1 MRAWFAL
8 ISHEI
13 RVLLREGGAVG
24 TVLGFYAIVI
34 TMMPIALGPD
44 LKLLARIAAG
54 IIWIAFLLA
63 ALLSLSRLYER
74 DLEDGSLDLLVMGP
88 MPLEA
93 VTFAKSLAHW
103 LTTCLPLAAMTP
115 VMGLFLNIDY
125 RALPLLITT
134 LVIGTVAV
142 SFLGAVAA
150 ALTLRT
156 RIGGVLIALIVLPLY
171 VPTLIYGITAITAL
185 MFTPA
190 DAISPVLMLAAISLI
205 SLVVGPVAA
214 AAVLRYQVR

>member
-1 MRAWFAL
+1 MTAWLAL
-8 ISHEI
+8 LRHEI
-13 RVLLREGGAVG
+13 RVVLREGGAVG

-44 LKLLARIAAG
+44 LKLLARIAPG

-74 DLEDGSLDLLVMGP
+74 DLEDGSLDLMVIGA

-125 RALPLLITT
+125 GALPLLIMT
-134 LVIGTVAV
+134 LLIGTIAV

-150 ALTLRT
+150 ALTLRA

-185 MFTPA
+185 MLTPD
-190 DAISPVLMLAAISLI
+190 DAISPLLMLAAISLI

>member
-1 MRAWFAL
+1 MTAWLAL
-8 ISHEI
+8 LRHEI
-13 RVLLREGGAVG
+13 RVVLREGGAVG

-44 LKLLARIAAG
+44 LKLLARIAPG

-74 DLEDGSLDLLVMGP
+74 DLEDGSLDLMVIGA

-125 RALPLLITT
+125 GALPLLITT
-134 LVIGTVAV
+134 LLIGTIAV

-150 ALTLRT
+150 ALTLRA

-185 MFTPA
+185 MLTPD
-190 DAISPVLMLAAISLI
+190 DAISPLLMLAAISLI

>member
-1 MRAWFAL
+1 MTAWFAL
-8 ISHEI
+8 LRHEI
-13 RVLLREGGAVG
+13 RVVLREGGAVG
-24 TVLGFYAIVI
+24 TALGFYAIVI

-44 LKLLARIAAG
+44 LKLLARIAPG

-74 DLEDGSLDLLVMGP
+74 DLEDGSLDLMVIGA

-125 RALPLLITT
+125 SALPLLITT
-134 LVIGTVAV
+134 LLIGTIAV

-150 ALTLRT
+150 ALTLRA

-185 MFTPA
+185 MLTPD
-190 DAISPVLMLAAISLI
+190 DAISPLLMLAAISLI
-205 SLVVGPVAA
+205 SLVIGPVAA

>member
-1 MRAWFAL
+1 MTAWLAL
-8 ISHEI
+8 LRHEI
-13 RVLLREGGAVG
+13 RVVLREGGAVG

-44 LKLLARIAAG
+44 LKLLTRIAPG

-74 DLEDGSLDLLVMGP
+74 DLEDGSLDLMVIGA

-125 RALPLLITT
+125 GALPLLITT
-134 LVIGTVAV
+134 LLIGTIAV

-150 ALTLRT
+150 ALTLRA
-156 RIGGVLIALIVLPLY
+156 RIGGVLIALIVLPLF

-185 MFTPA
+185 MLTPD
-190 DAISPVLMLAAISLI
+190 DAISPLLMLAAISLI

>member
-1 MRAWFAL
+1 MTAWLAL
-8 ISHEI
+8 LRHEI
-13 RVLLREGGAVG
+13 RVVLREGGAVG

-44 LKLLARIAAG
+44 LKLLARIAPG

-74 DLEDGSLDLLVMGP
+74 DLEDGSLDLMVIGA

-115 VMGLFLNIDY
+115 VMGLFLNINY
-125 RALPLLITT
+125 GALPLLITT
-134 LVIGTVAV
+134 LLIGTIAV

-150 ALTLRT
+150 ALTLRA

-185 MFTPA
+185 MLTPD
-190 DAISPVLMLAAISLI
+190 DAISPLLMLAAISLI

>member
-1 MRAWFAL
+1 MTAWLAL
-8 ISHEI
+8 LRHEI
-13 RVLLREGGAVG
+13 RVVLREGGAVG

-44 LKLLARIAAG
+44 LKLLARIAPG

-74 DLEDGSLDLLVMGP
+74 DLEDGSLDLMVIGA

-125 RALPLLITT
+125 GALPLLITT
-134 LVIGTVAV
+134 LLIGTIAV

-150 ALTLRT
+150 ALTLRA

-171 VPTLIYGITAITAL
+171 EPTLIYGITAITAMML
-185 MFTPA
+185 RPD
-190 DAISPVLMLAAISLI
+190 DAISPLLMLAAISLI
-205 SLVVGPVAA
+205 SLFVGPDAA
-214 AAVLRYQVR
+214 AAVLRYQVL

>member
-1 MRAWFAL
+1 MKAWFAL
-8 ISHEI
+8 LRHEI
-13 RVLLREGGAVG
+13 RVVLREGGAVG

-44 LKLLARIAAG
+44 LKLLARIAPG

-74 DLEDGSLDLLVMGP
+74 DLEDGSLDLMVIGA

-93 VTFAKSLAHW
+93 VAFAKSLAHW

-125 RALPLLITT
+125 GALPLLITT
-134 LVIGTVAV
+134 LLIGTIAV

-150 ALTLRT
+150 ALTLRA

-185 MFTPA
+185 MLTPD
-190 DAISPVLMLAAISLI
+190 DAISPLLMLAAISLI

>member
-1 MRAWFAL
+1 MTAWLAL
-8 ISHEI
+8 LRHEV
-13 RVLLREGGAVG
+13 RVVLREGGAVG

-34 TMMPIALGPD
+34 TMMPLALGPD
-44 LKLLARIAAG
+44 LNLLARIAPG

-63 ALLSLSRLYER
+63 ALLSLSRVYER
-74 DLEDGSLDLLVMGP
+74 DLEDGSLDLMVMGE

-125 RALPLLITT
+125 GALPLLIAT
-134 LVIGTVAV
+134 LLIGTIAV

-150 ALTLRT
+150 ALTLRA

-171 VPTLIYGITAITAL
+171 VPTLIYGITAIAAL
-185 MFTPA
+185 ILTPV
-190 DAISPVLMLAAISLI
+190 DATSPLLMLSAISLI

>member
-1 MRAWFAL
+1 MTAWFAL
-8 ISHEI
+8 LRHEI
-13 RVLLREGGAVG
+13 RVVLREGGAVG

-44 LKLLARIAAG
+44 LKLLARIAPG

-74 DLEDGSLDLLVMGP
+74 DLEDGSLDLMVIGA

-125 RALPLLITT
+125 SALPLLITT
-134 LVIGTVAV
+134 LLIGTIAV

-150 ALTLRT
+150 ALTLRA

-185 MFTPA
+185 MLTPD
-190 DAISPVLMLAAISLI
+190 DAISPLLMLAAISLI
-205 SLVVGPVAA
+205 ALVIGPVAA

>member
-1 MRAWFAL
+1 M
-8 ISHEI
+8 
-13 RVLLREGGAVG
+13 
-24 TVLGFYAIVI
+24 T
-34 TMMPIALGPD
+34 
-44 LKLLARIAAG
+44 
-54 IIWIAFLLA
+54 
-63 ALLSLSRLYER
+63 SL
-74 DLEDGSLDLLVMGP
+74 
-88 MPLEA
+88 
-93 VTFAKSLAHW
+93 LAHW

-125 RALPLLITT
+125 GALPLLITT
-134 LVIGTVAV
+134 LLIGTIAV

-150 ALTLRT
+150 ALTLRA

-185 MFTPA
+185 MLTPD
-190 DAISPVLMLAAISLI
+190 DAISPLLMLAAISLI

>member
-1 MRAWFAL
+1 MTAWLAL
-8 ISHEI
+8 LRHEI
-13 RVLLREGGAVG
+13 RVVLREGGAVG

-44 LKLLARIAAG
+44 LKLLARIAPG

-74 DLEDGSLDLLVMGP
+74 ELEDGSLDLMVIGA

-125 RALPLLITT
+125 GALPLLITT
-134 LVIGTVAV
+134 LLIGTIAV

-150 ALTLRT
+150 ALTLRA

-185 MFTPA
+185 MLTPD
-190 DAISPVLMLAAISLI
+190 DAISPLLMLAAISLI

>member
-1 MRAWFAL
+1 MTAWLAL
-8 ISHEI
+8 LRHEV
-13 RVLLREGGAVG
+13 RVVLREGGAVG

-34 TMMPIALGPD
+34 TMMPLALGPD
-44 LKLLARIAAG
+44 LNLLARIAPG

-63 ALLSLSRLYER
+63 ALLSLSRVYER
-74 DLEDGSLDLLVMGP
+74 DLEDGSLDLMVMGE

-125 RALPLLITT
+125 GALPLLIAT
-134 LVIGTVAV
+134 LLIGTIAV

-150 ALTLRT
+150 ALTLRA

-171 VPTLIYGITAITAL
+171 VPTLIYGITAIAAL
-185 MFTPA
+185 MLTPV
-190 DAISPVLMLAAISLI
+190 DATSPLLMLSAISLI

>member
-1 MRAWFAL
+1 MRAWLAL
-8 ISHEI
+8 IRHEI

-44 LKLLARIAAG
+44 LKLLSRIAPG

-74 DLEDGSLDLLVMGP
+74 DLEDGSLDLLVMGT

-125 RALPLLITT
+125 GALPLLIVT
-134 LVIGTVAV
+134 LVIGTIAV
-142 SFLGAVAA
+142 SFFGAVAA

-156 RIGGVLIALIVLPLY
+156 RIGGVLIALIVLPFY
-171 VPTLIYGITAITAL
+171 VPTLIYGITAIAAL
-185 MFTPA
+185 MLTPA
-190 DAISPVLMLAAISLI
+190 DAISPLLMLTAISLI

>member
-1 MRAWFAL
+1 MTAWLAL
-8 ISHEI
+8 LRHEV
-13 RVLLREGGAVG
+13 RVVLREGGAVG

-34 TMMPIALGPD
+34 TMMPLALGPD
-44 LKLLARIAAG
+44 LNLLARIAPG
-54 IIWIAFLLA
+54 VIWIAFLLA
-63 ALLSLSRLYER
+63 ALLSLSRVYER
-74 DLEDGSLDLLVMGP
+74 DLEDGSLDLMVMGE

-115 VMGLFLNIDY
+115 MMGLFLNIDY
-125 RALPLLITT
+125 GALPLLIAT
-134 LVIGTVAV
+134 LLIGTIAV

-150 ALTLRT
+150 ALTLRA

-171 VPTLIYGITAITAL
+171 VPTLIYGITAIAAL
-185 MFTPA
+185 ILTPV
-190 DAISPVLMLAAISLI
+190 DATSPLLMLSAISLI

>member
-1 MRAWFAL
+1 MTAWFAL
-8 ISHEI
+8 LRHEI
-13 RVLLREGGAVG
+13 RVVLREGGAVG

-44 LKLLARIAAG
+44 LKLLARIAPG

-74 DLEDGSLDLLVMGP
+74 DLEDGSLDLMVIGA

-125 RALPLLITT
+125 SALPLLITT
-134 LVIGTVAV
+134 LLIGTIAV

-150 ALTLRT
+150 ALTLRA

-185 MFTPA
+185 MLTPD
-190 DAISPVLMLAAISLI
+190 DAISPLLMLAAISLI
-205 SLVVGPVAA
+205 SLVIGPVAA

>member
-1 MRAWFAL
+1 MTAWLAL
-8 ISHEI
+8 LRHEI
-13 RVLLREGGAVG
+13 RVVLREGGAVG

-44 LKLLARIAAG
+44 LKLLARIAPG

-74 DLEDGSLDLLVMGP
+74 DLEDGSLDLMVIGS

-125 RALPLLITT
+125 GALPLLITT
-134 LVIGTVAV
+134 LLIGTVAV

-150 ALTLRT
+150 ALTLRA

-185 MFTPA
+185 MLTPD
-190 DAISPVLMLAAISLI
+190 DAISPLLMLAAISLI

>member
-1 MRAWFAL
+1 
-8 ISHEI
+8 
-13 RVLLREGGAVG
+13 
-24 TVLGFYAIVI
+24 
-34 TMMPIALGPD
+34 
-44 LKLLARIAAG
+44 
-54 IIWIAFLLA
+54 
-63 ALLSLSRLYER
+63 
-74 DLEDGSLDLLVMGP
+74 

-125 RALPLLITT
+125 GALPLLITT
-134 LVIGTVAV
+134 LLIGTIAV

-150 ALTLRT
+150 ALTLRA

-185 MFTPA
+185 MLTPD
-190 DAISPVLMLAAISLI
+190 DAISPLLMLAAISLI

>member
-1 MRAWFAL
+1 MTAWLAL
-8 ISHEI
+8 LRHEI
-13 RVLLREGGAVG
+13 RVVLREGGAVG

-44 LKLLARIAAG
+44 LKLLARIAPG

-74 DLEDGSLDLLVMGP
+74 DLEDGSLDLMVIGA

-125 RALPLLITT
+125 GALPLLITT
-134 LVIGTVAV
+134 LLIGTIAV

-150 ALTLRT
+150 ALTLRA
-156 RIGGVLIALIVLPLY
+156 RIGGVLIALIVLPLF

-185 MFTPA
+185 MLTPD
-190 DAISPVLMLAAISLI
+190 DAISPLLMLAAISLI

>member
-1 MRAWFAL
+1 MTAWLAL
-8 ISHEI
+8 LRHEI
-13 RVLLREGGAVG
+13 RVVLREGGAVG

-44 LKLLARIAAG
+44 LKLLARIAPG

-74 DLEDGSLDLLVMGP
+74 DLEDGSVDLMVMGA

-125 RALPLLITT
+125 GALPLLITT
-134 LVIGTVAV
+134 LLIGTIAV

-150 ALTLRT
+150 ALTLRA
-156 RIGGVLIALIVLPLY
+156 RIGGVLIALIVLPLF

-185 MFTPA
+185 MLTPD
-190 DAISPVLMLAAISLI
+190 DAISPLLMLAAISLI

>member
-1 MRAWFAL
+1 MTAWLAL
-8 ISHEI
+8 LRHEI
-13 RVLLREGGAVG
+13 RVVLREGGAVG

-44 LKLLARIAAG
+44 LKLLARIAPG

-74 DLEDGSLDLLVMGP
+74 DLEDGSLDLMVIGA

-103 LTTCLPLAAMTP
+103 LTTCLPRAAMTP
-115 VMGLFLNIDY
+115 VMGLFLNLDY
-125 RALPLLITT
+125 GALPLLITT
-134 LVIGTVAV
+134 LLIGTIAV

-150 ALTLRT
+150 ALTLRA

-185 MFTPA
+185 MLTPD
-190 DAISPVLMLAAISLI
+190 DAISPLLMLAAISLI

>member
-1 MRAWFAL
+1 MTAWLAL
-8 ISHEI
+8 LRHEI
-13 RVLLREGGAVG
+13 RVVLREGGAVG

-44 LKLLARIAAG
+44 LNLLARIAPG

-74 DLEDGSLDLLVMGP
+74 DLEDGSLDLMVIGA

-125 RALPLLITT
+125 GALPLLITT
-134 LVIGTVAV
+134 LLIGTIAV

-150 ALTLRT
+150 ALTLRA
-156 RIGGVLIALIVLPLY
+156 RIGGVLIALIVLPLF

-185 MFTPA
+185 MLTPD
-190 DAISPVLMLAAISLI
+190 DAISPLLMLAAISLI

>member
-1 MRAWFAL
+1 MTAWFAL
-8 ISHEI
+8 LRHEI
-13 RVLLREGGAVG
+13 RVVLREGGAVG

-44 LKLLARIAAG
+44 LKLLARIAPG

-74 DLEDGSLDLLVMGP
+74 DLEDGSLDLMVIGA

-125 RALPLLITT
+125 GALPLLITT
-134 LVIGTVAV
+134 LLIGTIAV

-150 ALTLRT
+150 ALTLRA

-171 VPTLIYGITAITAL
+171 VPTLIYGITVITAL
-185 MFTPA
+185 MLTPD
-190 DAISPVLMLAAISLI
+190 DAISPLLMLAAISLI
-205 SLVVGPVAA
+205 SLVIGPVAA

>member
-1 MRAWFAL
+1 MKAWFAL
-8 ISHEI
+8 LRHEI
-13 RVLLREGGAVG
+13 RVVLREGGAVG

-44 LKLLARIAAG
+44 LKLLARIAPG

-74 DLEDGSLDLLVMGP
+74 DLEDGSLDLMVIGA

-125 RALPLLITT
+125 GALPLLITT
-134 LVIGTVAV
+134 LLIGTIAV

-150 ALTLRT
+150 ALTLRA

-185 MFTPA
+185 MLTPD
-190 DAISPVLMLAAISLI
+190 DAISPLLMLAAISLI

>member
-1 MRAWFAL
+1 MTAWFAL
-8 ISHEI
+8 LRHEI
-13 RVLLREGGAVG
+13 RVVLREGGAVG

-44 LKLLARIAAG
+44 LKLLARIAPG

-74 DLEDGSLDLLVMGP
+74 DLEDGSLDLMVIGA

-125 RALPLLITT
+125 SALPLLITT
-134 LVIGTVAV
+134 LLIGTIAV

-150 ALTLRT
+150 ALTLRART
-156 RIGGVLIALIVLPLY
+156 GGVLIALIVLPLY

-185 MFTPA
+185 MLTPD
-190 DAISPVLMLAAISLI
+190 DAISPLLMLAAISLI
-205 SLVVGPVAA
+205 SLVIGPVAA

>member
-1 MRAWFAL
+1 MTAWLAL
-8 ISHEI
+8 LRHEI
-13 RVLLREGGAVG
+13 RVVLREGGAVG

-44 LKLLARIAAG
+44 LKLLTRIAPG

-74 DLEDGSLDLLVMGP
+74 DLEDGSLDLMVIGA

-125 RALPLLITT
+125 GALPLLITT
-134 LVIGTVAV
+134 LLIGTIAV

-150 ALTLRT
+150 ALTLRA

-185 MFTPA
+185 MLTPD
-190 DAISPVLMLAAISLI
+190 DAISPLLMLAAISLI

>member
-1 MRAWFAL
+1 MTAWLAL
-8 ISHEI
+8 LRHEI
-13 RVLLREGGAVG
+13 RVVLREGGAVG

-44 LKLLARIAAG
+44 LKLLARIAPG

-74 DLEDGSLDLLVMGP
+74 DLEDGSVDLMVMGA

-125 RALPLLITT
+125 GALPLLITT
-134 LVIGTVAV
+134 LLIGTIAV

-150 ALTLRT
+150 ALTLRA

-185 MFTPA
+185 MLTPD
-190 DAISPVLMLAAISLI
+190 DAISPLLMLAAISLI

>member
-1 MRAWFAL
+1 MTAWLAL
-8 ISHEI
+8 LRHEV
-13 RVLLREGGAVG
+13 RVVLREGGAVG

-34 TMMPIALGPD
+34 TMMPLALGPD
-44 LKLLARIAAG
+44 LNLLARIAPG

-63 ALLSLSRLYER
+63 ALLSLSRVYER
-74 DLEDGSLDLLVMGP
+74 DLEDGSLDLMVMGE

-125 RALPLLITT
+125 GALPLLIAT
-134 LVIGTVAV
+134 LLIGTIAV

-150 ALTLRT
+150 ALTLRA

-171 VPTLIYGITAITAL
+171 VPTLIYGIAAIAAL
-185 MFTPA
+185 MLTPV
-190 DAISPVLMLAAISLI
+190 DATSPLLMLSAISLI